1 MKKEYQYFVLFSIYF
16 HVLLFTYAAVSKLLD
31 FENFQIQLAQSPLL
45 SAFAG
50 FISYSVIFIE
60 FIIAVLLCIP
70 RIRLLGLY
78 SSLFLMMGF
87 SIYIYLILNF
97 SDFVPCSCGGILE
110 KLGWHEHL
118 IFNLSCVFLLILAII
133 FIEKQFKLFL
143 TTLFSISVTIIVSG
157 SIVLMLFLNSE
168 YIIKKENNFT
178 RRFIPH
184 PLSDEKTINLNASS
198 FYFAG
203 NHGDTIFL
211 GNRKAPLLLVTILP
225 NFKTYKVDTLK
236 ISEYQHPFKKV
247 EMNIV
252 YPYFS
257 VADGSIPIIFEGKFP
272 QLTAQKTKTKPL
284 IFTKIKMTK
293 PHQYIFKATLSKNKK
308 AVLGTLN
315 TQSDFIEIH
324 QNILEAQID
333 GLFDTDGSINYDPKT
348 QHMVYSYLYRNQ
360 YIVTDFQLKNKQTG
374 NTIDTI
380 KKANIKLHTSSNGVT
395 KLASPPLE
403 VNEFQTTYNYLLFN
417 ASGLKGKFESSSRW
431 RNSKVI
437 DVYHYKNKTYEYSFY
452 IKNKNEKKARS
463 ILATQKYFYALI
475 GNDIIRYQRR
485 K

>member
-1 MKKEYQYFVLFSIYF
+1 MKNYHNIIIIICVYF
-16 HVLLFTYAAVSKLLD
+16 HSLLFTYAAISKLLE
-31 FENFQIQLAQSPLL
+31 FENFQVQLAQSPLI
-45 SAFAG
+45 SAHAG
-50 FISYSVIFIE
+50 FISYAIIIIE
-60 FIIAVLLCIP
+60 LITAVLLS
-70 RIRLLGLY
+70 LLKTRRFGMY
-78 SSLFLMMGF
+78 ISLFLMISF
-87 SIYIYLILNF
+87 TTYIYLILNY
-97 SDFVPCSCGGILE
+97 SDFIPCSCGGILE
-110 KLGWHEHL
+110 QLGWTEHL
-118 IFNLSCVFLLILAII
+118 IFNLSSVFLLILAITY
-133 FIEKQFKLFL
+133 IEKQFKLL
-143 TTLFSISVTIIVSG
+143 YTTISISLTVIISG
-157 SIVLMLFLNSE
+157 SMVLVLFLNSE

-184 PLSDEKTINLNASS
+184 PLSDEDTINLNTSS

-225 NFKTYKVDTLK
+225 HFKTYKVDTLK

-247 EMNIV
+247 ELNIV

-333 GLFDTDGSINYDPKT
+333 GLFDTDGGINYDPKT